1 MRPYESPGS
10 GFRGDLPRNRRP
22 VHLTKAS
29 TPQQFTGSLTR
40 SPWGQPGL
48 LDQIDRF
55 HHGDGRDED
64 AGSRL
69 VGLSQGMVSGGGQLG
84 RFQQIP
90 EGGMRVGQNGAHR
103 DSIAGDVAGEM

>member
-40 SPWGQPGL
+40 SPWQTVPQRLEDLMKKAILITAILSHSGL
-48 LDQIDRF
+48 
-55 HHGDGRDED
+55 
-64 AGSRL
+64 AGHA
-69 VGLSQGMVSGGGQLG
+69 
-84 RFQQIP
+84 
-90 EGGMRVGQNGAHR
+90 RVGAILGLAIGVFAGTTLHR
-103 DSIAGDVAGEM
+103 LLPRLHPLPRA